1 MTKTDVKKIKEWR
14 ELLLDIPGYDPFTQ
28 AGDCWFDDEAA
39 QLAMDFFPECLTHI
53 KGPKTGQPFILETW
67 QKSII
72 ANLFGWKRPD
82 KTRRY
87 RSLFE
92 LVPRKNG
99 KTPFAAGI
107 VLYCLLCD
115 HEGGAEIYSAAADR
129 DQAKLVFGWARGMA
143 RGHEALSARI
153 RPYQNSLVE
162 IVPGTTEDTGSFYKP
177 ISADAFTKHGYNAS
191 LVVVDELHAQPNREL
206 VDVLETSTAARSQP
220 LMIYI
225 TTSDYQRESI
235 CNEKYDYACKVR
247 DGIIDD
253 MSFLPVI
260 YEATR
265 DDDWTDPKVWE
276 KANPNLGISVS
287 LDYIKAACQ
296 KAQESPPFENTFK
309 RLHLNIQTE
318 QDVRWLSMEKWKLC
332 DELIAPEDLIGK
344 SCYGAMDLS
353 TVSDIACYMK
363 LFPLED
369 GRFVFLPKFYVPEE
383 NAWKREKKDRV
394 PYITWAKQ
402 GFITLTPGDVVDYS
416 YIKKDLEED
425 WVKYQME
432 ALAFDRWN
440 FEALRQQFLAVGIPG
455 DKMISFGQGFVS
467 LSAPSKEFEKLVIS
481 GKLIHNNN
489 PVLKWMASN
498 VSVELDAAGNFKPSK
513 KKSSEKIDG
522 IVAAIMAL
530 GQSMTQELVG
540 ESVYETRGLLDLDKI
555 EV

>member
-1 MTKTDVKKIKEWR
+1 MTIAELKVVDEWR
-14 ELLLDIPGYDPFTQ
+14 TLLMGIPGYDPFTQ
-28 AGDCWFDDEAA
+28 AGNCWFDEEAA
-39 QLAMDFFPECLTHI
+39 QLAMDFYPECLTHI
-53 KGPKTGQPFILETW
+53 KGPKTGEPFILEPW
-67 QKSII
+67 QQSII

-129 DQAKLVFGWARGMA
+129 DQAKLVFGWAKGMA

-153 RPYQNSLVE
+153 KPYQNSLVE
-162 IVPGTTEDTGSFYKP
+162 IIPGSGEDTGGFYKP

-220 LMIYI
+220 LMVYI
-225 TTSDYQRESI
+225 TTADYKRDSI
-235 CNEKYDYACKVR
+235 CNEKYDLACKVR
-247 DGIIDD
+247 DNIIED
-253 MSFLPVI
+253 MSMLPVI
-260 YEATR
+260 YEASR
-265 DDDWTDPKVWE
+265 DDDWTDEAVW
-276 KANPNLGISVS
+276 KKSNPNLGISVS

-296 KAQESPPFENTFK
+296 KAKDSPSFENTFK

-318 QDVRWLSMEKWKLC
+318 QDVRWLSMEKWDNCKEAMGL
-332 DELIAPEDLIGK
+332 DELRGAL
-344 SCYGAMDLS
+344 CYGAMDLA
-353 TVSDIACYMK
+353 TVSDIACYMR
-363 LFPLED
+363 LFPLDD
-369 GRFVFLPKFYVPEE
+369 GRFFFAPKFYVPEE
-383 NAWKREKKDRV
+383 NAWNREKKDRV
-394 PYITWAKQ
+394 PYIQWSKQ
-402 GFITLTPGDVVDYS
+402 GFITLTPGDVIDYS

-425 WVKYQME
+425 WATYNME

-440 FEALRQQFLAVGIPG
+440 FEALRQQFMAAGIPA

-467 LSAPSKEFEKLVIS
+467 LSSPTKEFEKLVIS
-481 GKLIHNNN
+481 GKMIHNEN
-489 PVLKWMASN
+489 PVLRWMASN
-498 VSVELDAAGNFKPSK
+498 VSVEIDAAGNIKPSK

-522 IVAAIMAL
+522 ILAGIMAL
-530 GQSMTQELVG
+530 GQAITQEVVG
-540 ESVYETRGLLDLDKI
+540 ESIYETRGLLVL
-555 EV
+555 